1 MPGAPKLLGDPS
13 GQLSRLTGGVR
24 LTRLV
29 EAVHDVIGEFMGA
42 LGAALVRH
50 ESLEALRAKLF
61 L

>member
-1 MPGAPKLLGDPS
+1 MHGEPTLLVDPS

-29 EAVHDVIGEFMGA
+29 EAGHDVIGECMGA

-61 L
+61 V

>member
-1 MPGAPKLLGDPS
+1 MHGEPKLLVDPS
-13 GQLSRLTGGVR
+13 GQLSRLTGGGR

-29 EAVHDVIGEFMGA
+29 EAGHDVIGAFMGA
-42 LGAALVRH
+42 LGAALVRP